1 MQVTE
6 MQACTFAPHRIS
18 PHRAP
23 PAGPIL
29 VRGLG
34 RHLELRDAARAAAAD
49 RAAREAA
56 AFSVKP
62 GAQRRTA
69 AGLTVPAPFV
79 LSSGAQGKWAARR
92 EQQAAQ
98 RAVECPFVPR
108 TGAAERAAAVAQLL
122 QEEASSAQWS

>member
-1 MQVTE
+1 

-18 PHRAP
+18 PHRAS

-69 AGLTVPAPFV
+69 AGLT
-79 LSSGAQGKWAARR
+79 
-92 EQQAAQ
+92 
-98 RAVECPFVPR
+98 
-108 TGAAERAAAVAQLL
+108 
-122 QEEASSAQWS
+122 